1 MIKLL
6 IIFFGLIILQD
17 LIWNPIKEHFNCTL
31 PVKKMLG
38 SECQRK
44 QLNINKNKLKLAD
57 ENSNK
62 IIKQMRGIVKSQEKD
77 SLLIKKN
84 KNDSAKL
91 SKISRG
97 EEVDSSKA
105 CSKHPESC

>member
-6 IIFFGLIILQD
+6 IIFFGLIILYD

-44 QLNINKNKLKLAD
+44 QLNINKNKLKAAD
-57 ENSNK
+57 ENSSK
-62 IIKQMRGIVKSQEKD
+62 ILKQMRVMVKKQKLNKS
-77 SLLIKKN
+77 LIKKN
-84 KNDSAKL
+84 KNDSVKL
-91 SKISRG
+91 SKMSRG
-97 EEVDSSKA
+97 EEVDSSNA